1 MNLCNLPKSSQL
13 DKQKI
18 NASLPP
24 FAMTCNGF
32 RSGLGG
38 ATESK
43 IDEVV
48 STGETETIKLVQRT
62 DIWSLPVRTILIKL
76 PIASWNLL
84 NINVRIKC

>member
-1 MNLCNLPKSSQL
+1 LPKSSQL
-13 DKQKI
+13 NKKKKI

-24 FAMTCNGF
+24 FAVTCNGF
-32 RSGLGG
+32 RSGLEG
-38 ATESK
+38 AAESK
-43 IDEVV
+43 IDGVV

>member
-1 MNLCNLPKSSQL
+1 LTRK
-13 DKQKI
+13 KKI

-32 RSGLGG
+32 RSGLEG
-38 ATESK
+38 AAESK
-43 IDEVV
+43 IDGVV

>member
-1 MNLCNLPKSSQL
+1 LPKSSQL
-13 DKQKI
+13 DKKKKI

-32 RSGLGG
+32 RSGLEG
-38 ATESK
+38 AAESK
-43 IDEVV
+43 IDGVV